1 MNSPPFKE
9 ETERKDWQDGKKLG
23 SKEGNLQVI
32 IAQVTHRLSF
42 HLLTLFHKMWQ
53 KKHCKEQRAEHEA
66 CQTAEIK

>member
-1 MNSPPFKE
+1 MEK
-9 ETERKDWQDGKKLG
+9 TRKERK
-23 SKEGNLQVI
+23 NLQVI

-53 KKHCKEQRAEHEA
+53 KKHCKPKEQRAEHEA